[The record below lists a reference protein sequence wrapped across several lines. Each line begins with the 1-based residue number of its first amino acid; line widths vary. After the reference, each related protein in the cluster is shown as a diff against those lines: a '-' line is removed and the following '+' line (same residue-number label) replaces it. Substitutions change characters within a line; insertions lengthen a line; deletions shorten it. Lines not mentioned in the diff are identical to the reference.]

1 MDQLLNFIGWDP
13 LLQTKNRFTYIINSF
28 SIGLVL
34 LFFIF
39 YITVIRKP
47 VIILFTLLCLA
58 VLFCVFIFLKKRHFA
73 AAKIIMIFGFMF
85 QEFSLVFLWFPKEA
99 NFNYFY
105 FIVAPITFFIYE
117 FDILNERAALIITNI
132 IAVGLIIMSETITIM
147 EPLVSLTQDQAK
159 LITVMSLTSTICSI
173 TVVFYFYAHNLSTTN
188 KELKLLANTDVL
200 TKISNRRTLIREGE
214 SLFDFSVKYKKKF
227 GLIIFDIDYFKR
239 VNDQYGHP
247 SGDSVLVQMTEL
259 VSSNIREQ
267 DILARY
273 GGEEF
278 ALLLKDSS
286 LQGNLKAAEHLR
298 ETVELNIFRISD
310 DISIDLTISLGVTV
324 FSASLKNFDEMI
336 SKADKALY
344 NAKTNGRNRV
354 ETL

>member
-1 MDQLLNFIGWDP
+1 
-13 LLQTKNRFTYIINSF
+13 
-28 SIGLVL
+28 
-34 LFFIF
+34 
-39 YITVIRKP
+39 
-47 VIILFTLLCLA
+47 
-58 VLFCVFIFLKKRHFA
+58 
-73 AAKIIMIFGFMF
+73 
-85 QEFSLVFLWFPKEA
+85 
-99 NFNYFY
+99 
-105 FIVAPITFFIYE
+105 
-117 FDILNERAALIITNI
+117 
-132 IAVGLIIMSETITIM
+132 
-147 EPLVSLTQDQAK
+147 
-159 LITVMSLTSTICSI
+159 
-173 TVVFYFYAHNLSTTN
+173 
-188 KELKLLANTDVL
+188 
-200 TKISNRRTLIREGE
+200 
-214 SLFDFSVKYKKKF
+214 
-227 GLIIFDIDYFKR
+227 
-239 VNDQYGHP
+239 
-247 SGDSVLVQMTEL
+247 MTEL

-298 ETVELNIFRISD
+298 EIVELNIFRISD